1 MRLPRLTAVVAIF
14 ALTSTALTFAADQA
28 HCVEPF
34 SRATIDPG
42 RDLARGTYLMILG
55 LQYSAS
61 HRQELELL
69 AWIGQRRGRQRPPK
83 GLLDGLGDRSAVHSR
98 DGRCSQRPYPDR
110 KSTRLNSSHLV

>member
-1 MRLPRLTAVVAIF
+1 MLTRGQRRSRRHSADRCHGVGRWWRR
-14 ALTSTALTFAADQA
+14 STADQA

-83 GLLDGLGDRSAVHSR
+83 GLLEGLGERSAVHSR
-98 DGRCSQRPYPDR
+98 EIGRE
-110 KSTRLNSSHLV
+110 